1 MWPQNIAPLHMYYF
15 CICKMEIFFLMQTSL
30 LLRVISQL
38 IHSSLIHL
46 FSMIISKESL
56 HMLKDNHFCGPQ
68 KRPLFVLCTG
78 WTSHFAKWGLD
89 LDHIFYN
96 SLTKINLFIDHSFI
110 STLLTS
116 MSVFFLLSMGVFSRD
131 LQIVRWIKPSPNFP
145 ILSRN
150 CIRPWGKTAF
160 LTSWCNSVQ

>member
-15 CICKMEIFFLMQTSL
+15 CICKTEIFFLMQTSL
-30 LLRVISQL
+30 LLRGISQL

-68 KRPLFVLCTG
+68 KRLLFVLCTG
-78 WTSHFAKWGLD
+78 WTSHLAKWGLD

-96 SLTKINLFIDHSFI
+96 NLTKINLFIDHSFI
-110 STLLTS
+110 STFIDLHEC
-116 MSVFFLLSMGVFSRD
+116 FLSTFHGCF
-131 LQIVRWIKPSPNFP
+131 LQRS
-145 ILSRN
+145 SN
-150 CIRPWGKTAF
+150 CEMDKAIPKLPCLVKKLHQTLR
-160 LTSWCNSVQ
+160 